1 MTTPWKPTGEWQG
14 ATVAVLGCGPSLT
27 PEAVELLRHH
37 FVIAV
42 NHAAAVAPWADML
55 VALDVGWP
63 AEWREFVGLRVTG
76 CEDAELD
83 ALYVGHR
90 FHRVSTARG
99 EIEIR
104 NSGLEAIRI
113 AAEMGASR
121 IILVGFEPE
130 QPRHFYDD
138 EVDTGG
144 PYPGVA
150 EGLAQIAAELAARGV
165 VVERY
170 APDAAPLP
178 DAEPEA

>member
-1 MTTPWKPTGEWQG
+1 MTTPWTPTGEWQG
-14 ATVAVLGCGPSLT
+14 ATAAVLGAGPSLT
-27 PEAVELLRHH
+27 PDIAEALRSH

-42 NHAAAVAPWADML
+42 NAAVSIAPWADML
-55 VALDVGWP
+55 VALDAGWP
-63 AEWREFVGLRVTG
+63 AEWREFPGMRVTG
-76 CEDAELD
+76 IEDADLD
-83 ALYVGHR
+83 AFYVGHR
-90 FHRVSTARG
+90 FHRVRTAGG

-130 QPRHFYDD
+130 RPGYFYDD
-138 EVDTGG
+138 EVDTADFHV
-144 PYPGVA
+144 GVA
-150 EGLAQIAAELAARGV
+150 EGLQQITAALAARGV

-170 APDAAPLP
+170 APEATALP